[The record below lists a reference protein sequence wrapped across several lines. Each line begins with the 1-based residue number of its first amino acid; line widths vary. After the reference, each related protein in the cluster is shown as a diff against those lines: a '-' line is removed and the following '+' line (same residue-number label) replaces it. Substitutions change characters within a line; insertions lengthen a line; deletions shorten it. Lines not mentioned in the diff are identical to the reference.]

1 MIRSEGLPTFNL
13 GLSGSTRATFV
24 LWQSV
29 IHVAPTLCVPLIT
42 SFKPPLIAYPNVAVV
57 QKVRIVHKKKTFTS
71 YKSTKH
77 FVLLGLCFIARDFYS
92 HRHQL
97 CDTIVTTQR
106 RI

>member
-57 QKVRIVHKKKTFTS
+57 QKVRILHKKKPLQATNLPNISSFWGYVSLLVTFIHTD
-71 YKSTKH
+71 
-77 FVLLGLCFIARDFYS
+77 AYS
-92 HRHQL
+92 ATL
-97 CDTIVTTQR
+97 
-106 RI
+106 

>member
-1 MIRSEGLPTFNL
+1 VIRSEGLPTFNL

-57 QKVRIVHKKKTFTS
+57 QKVRIVHKTNLYKLQIYQTFRPCRAMFHCS
-71 YKSTKH
+71 
-77 FVLLGLCFIARDFYS
+77 
-92 HRHQL
+92 
-97 CDTIVTTQR
+97 
-106 RI
+106 